1 MKRKKY
7 TLLFSLAL
15 LAVTV
20 GGALLYFND
29 RVDPVASSTPRPVKV
44 DDSLIAPRQDEGTAG
59 GGKKPQ
65 ADADNSEP
73 KAKSTG
79 AMPLVRF
86 ESPSAKALFLKEN
99 RLSLAD
105 VNYIDEL
112 DVYRIDKVTVTPTGG
127 SKLYEPQR
135 YRALLT
141 PNDTFYSS
149 QWHLNKVNA
158 LPAWNNT
165 MGDESV
171 VVAVIDTG
179 FGLGHEDL
187 DEKWAVNSGESGATA
202 SEGSAPNCTS
212 RSLALDKS
220 CNNIDD
226 DGNDYID
233 DFTGWD
239 FTGADNS
246 VQAGE
251 TSPADPSA
259 AHGTF
264 VAGLTAAESSNAQGV
279 SGVSWGSKI
288 LPIQAL
294 GDTGDGDTVSVAL
307 AINYA
312 VAQGVEVINMSLGSD
327 GDDPLVAEQVQAAI
341 DSGVVVVA
349 AAGNDGWAQLSYP
362 ANYPGVIAVGAT
374 DSSDN
379 RASFSNYSSN
389 LAIVAPGTSSICS
402 TAWTAG
408 QPIDRYICGYSGTSF
423 SSPIVAGAAALLISQ
438 NTTLTPAQIKTALT
452 STATKVAGMGG
463 QDFTT
468 RYGYGRLN
476 TYEALKSISLA
487 APLGHV
493 LNTHTVSLAAVA
505 GIYRPEMNSTCTSYY
520 VSAQCRVRAINT
532 ANNQIVWLAN
542 EPDSGSELNT
552 YWNASGNGLTSGTW
566 LVQAFAE
573 AAGKRSL
580 VREESLVVNP

>member
-29 RVDPVASSTPRPVKV
+29 WVGPVASSTPRPVKV
-44 DDSLIAPRQDEGTAG
+44 EDSLIAPRQDEGIAG
-59 GGKKPQ
+59 GEKKPQ
-65 ADADNSEP
+65 ATADYPEP

-112 DVYRIDKVTVTPTGG
+112 DVYRINRSGIKSTRG
-127 SKLYEPQR
+127 SRLYEPQR

-149 QWHLNKVNA
+149 QWHLHKVNA

-171 VVAVIDTG
+171 VIAVIDTG
-179 FGLGHEDL
+179 FGLQHEDL
-187 DEKWAVNSGESGATA
+187 DEKWAIDSGEVGPTA
-202 SEGSAPNCTS
+202 NEGGAPNCTS
-212 RSLALDKS
+212 RGLALDKS

-233 DFTGWD
+233 DYRGWD

-259 AHGTF
+259 THGTF
-264 VAGLTAAESSNAQGV
+264 VAGLAAAESSNAQGV
-279 SGVSWGSKI
+279 SGVSWGSKV

-294 GDTGDGDTVSVAL
+294 SDTGDGDTVSVAL

-312 VAQGVEVINMSLGSD
+312 VAQGAGVINMSLGSD

-341 DSGVVVVA
+341 DAGVSVVA

-362 ANYPGVIAVGAT
+362 ASYPGVIAVGAT

-379 RASFSNYSSN
+379 RVSFSNYSSN
-389 LAIVAPGTSSICS
+389 LALVAPGTSSICS
-402 TAWTAG
+402 TAWTEG
-408 QPIDRYICGYSGTSF
+408 QPIDRYVCGYSGTSF

-438 NTTLTPAQIKTALT
+438 NSTLTPAQVKTALT
-452 STATKVAGMGG
+452 STATKVAGMAG
-463 QDFTT
+463 QNFTT

-493 LNTHTVSLAAVA
+493 LNTHTVSLAATT
-505 GIYRPEMNSTCTSYY
+505 GIYRPEMNSTCTSYHA
-520 VSAQCRVRAINT
+520 SAQCRVRAINT
-532 ANNQIVWLAN
+532 ASNQVVWLAN
-542 EPDSGSELNT
+542 EPGAASELNT
-552 YWNASGNGLTSGTW
+552 YWNASSSNLGVGTW

-573 AAGKRSL
+573 ATGRRSL
-580 VREESLVVNP
+580 VREESLTVNP